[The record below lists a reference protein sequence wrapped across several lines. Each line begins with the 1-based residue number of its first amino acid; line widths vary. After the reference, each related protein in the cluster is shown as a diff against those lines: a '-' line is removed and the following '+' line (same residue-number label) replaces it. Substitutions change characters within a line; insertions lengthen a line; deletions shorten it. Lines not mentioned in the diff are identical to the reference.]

1 MGADL
6 SPTPS
11 ASDGPDAR
19 HHQGPADGSHP
30 PTEGGV
36 EPPGTSHSHVGTAP
50 PTPRASANPL
60 ALRRFSQVPVPSI
73 LTAIGLVLLTLG
85 GLWVLSRITKIITW
99 VLIAVFFAVVLRPI
113 VDFLHR
119 RAHLPRGIA
128 TALVLITVISTLGV
142 MTYVF
147 VRPIAEQTTT
157 FIEDLPTTVTEAQE
171 GKGTVGKLVKRYKVE
186 DWVNRNQPR
195 LQKEVTNLGNSAVDV
210 ARGVFNTIIASLTI
224 LVLTILF
231 LLEGGDMFRSGL
243 RFLPDHRR
251 ERVERVAER
260 SAKAVT
266 GYVAG
271 NLLIS
276 IIAGVSTFTFLTIVG
291 VPFAAVLALW
301 VGFADLIPLVGATL
315 GAIPTVAVA
324 FLHSTTA
331 GVATLIFYV
340 LYQQF
345 ENHVLQVTIMS
356 RTVAL
361 KPLSVLLSVLIG
373 VEMFGLLGALLAI
386 PAAGVVK
393 VIAAEWVS
401 WRRPDLAQ
409 PDKPPAVRLI
419 DFRKRS
425 KDRAPAPAPSS
436 PR

>member
-1 MGADL
+1 MAAEQSPSPAL
-6 SPTPS
+6 SPADS
-11 ASDGPDAR
+11 
-19 HHQGPADGSHP
+19 PALSPALSPAVEGESSPATEWTLGDSPHVPAEANAAPKP
-30 PTEGGV
+30 PV
-36 EPPGTSHSHVGTAP
+36 
-50 PTPRASANPL
+50 
-60 ALRRFSQVPVPSI
+60 LRRFAQVPVLSI
-73 LTAIGLVLLTLG
+73 LTAIGLALLTIG

-99 VLIAVFFAVVLRPI
+99 VLIAIFFAVVLRPI
-113 VDFLHR
+113 VNFLNR
-119 RAHLPRGIA
+119 RARIPRGVA
-128 TALVLITVISTLGV
+128 TALVLITVISALGF
-142 MTYVF
+142 MSYVF
-147 VRPIAEQTTT
+147 IRPIAKQTTT
-157 FIEDLPTTVTEAQE
+157 FLEDLPTTVKEAQE
-171 GKGTVGKLVKRYKVE
+171 GKGTVGKLVKRYNVE

-231 LLEGGDMFRSGL
+231 LLEGGEIFRSAL
-243 RFLPDHRR
+243 RFLPAHRR

-276 IIAGVSTFTFLTIVG
+276 IIAGVSTYTFLTIVG
-291 VPFAAVLALW
+291 VPFASVLALW

-331 GVATLIFYV
+331 GIATLIFYV

-373 VEMFGLLGALLAI
+373 VELFGLLGALLAI
-386 PAAGVVK
+386 PAAGVIK
-393 VIAAEWVS
+393 VVATEWVA
-401 WRRPDLAQ
+401 WRRPDLVR
-409 PDKPPAVRLI
+409 PDREPSSRLI

-425 KDRAPAPAPSS
+425 KDRVPAPSPS
-436 PR
+436 SQP